1 MKKKYDFEE
10 NCSHC
15 EYSQEIFDG
24 EYYICKKKGVMDP
37 NGICKS
43 FCFDPLK
50 IKVSV
55 RKIPQFTPF
64 DGMIQLNKNEEEA
77 E

>member
-24 EYYICKKKGVMDP
+24 EYYICKKKGVMVP
-37 NGICKS
+37 EGICKS

-55 RKIPQFTPF
+55 RKIPQFAPF
-64 DGMIQLNKNEEEA
+64 EGMISLNKNEEEA